1 MAGGG
6 MPWREARQV
15 GDEGEEL
22 ARIHVE
28 GLGWQVVD
36 RNWRCRHGEL
46 DLVARDEHGDLV
58 FCEVKTRRSARFGGP
73 LEAVDDDKAR
83 RLRRLAW
90 AWLADHGE
98 RSAAFRIDLIG
109 ILAPT
114 GAPPSLEHLRAV
126 A

>member
-1 MAGGG
+1 MSGGG

-15 GDEGEEL
+15 GDDGEQL
-22 ARIHVE
+22 ARGHLE
-28 GLGWQVVD
+28 ALGWQVVD

-46 DLVARDEHGDLV
+46 DLVARDEHGELV
-58 FCEVKTRRSARFGGP
+58 FCEVKTRRTARFGSP
-73 LEAVDDDKAR
+73 LEAVDAAKAR

-90 AWLADHGE
+90 AWLAAHEE

-114 GAPPSLEHLRAV
+114 AGPIRLEHLRAV

>member
-1 MAGGG
+1 MSGGG
-6 MPWREARQV
+6 MPWREARRV
-15 GDEGEEL
+15 GDDGEEL
-22 ARIHVE
+22 ARLHLE

-46 DLVARDEHGDLV
+46 DIVARDEQGELV
-58 FCEVKTRRSARFGGP
+58 FCEVKTRRSARFGSP
-73 LEAVDDDKAR
+73 VEAVDDAKAR

-90 AWLADHGE
+90 AWLAEHGS

-109 ILAPT
+109 ILAPA
-114 GAPPSLEHLRAV
+114 GAPPRLEHLRAV